1 MTDDLRVADLTKLCD
16 LRLQNAIDASN
27 YIFRGRITTRVLDIY
42 ERFRKM
48 TVEVGAQKEGKQSF
62 EEVWMKEQGIGGCSL
77 VGDVMRYLKCI
88 RRYLDE
94 SELS

>member
-1 MTDDLRVADLTKLCD
+1 
-16 LRLQNAIDASN
+16 
-27 YIFRGRITTRVLDIY
+27 
-42 ERFRKM
+42 M